1 MQFNSFKECVEAI
14 KNLKNVKKVKVKN
27 GFKVELMLSPYEKK
41 IEDLFSDKSNS
52 FKEAIGMILKIENSK
67 EEKDSL
73 KYILQRENI
82 KEDVDVFLKK
92 IKKEFKGLDPE
103 LEDREIVVENRIA
116 VNIAKK
122 KGEK

>member
-1 MQFNSFKECVEAI
+1 MQFNSFKECIEVI
-14 KNLKNVKKVKVKN
+14 KNLKNVKNIKVKN
-27 GFKVELMLSPYEKK
+27 GFKVELILSSYEKK

-82 KEDVDVFLKK
+82 KEDVDVFLRR
-92 IKKEFKGLDPE
+92 IKKEFEGLDPE
-103 LEDREIVVENRIA
+103 SEDREIVVENRIA

-122 KGEK
+122 KR

>member
-27 GFKVELMLSPYEKK
+27 GFKVELILSPYEKK

-52 FKEAIGMILKIENSK
+52 FKEAIGMILKIGNSK
-67 EEKDSL
+67 IEMDSL

-82 KEDVDVFLKK
+82 KEDAEVFLKK
-92 IKKEFKGLDPE
+92 IRKDFEGLSSEP
-103 LEDREIVVENRIA
+103 EDREVVVENRIA

-122 KGEK
+122 KK

>member
-1 MQFNSFKECVEAI
+1 MQFNSFKECIEVT
-14 KNLKNVKKVKVKN
+14 KNLKNVKNIKVKN
-27 GFKVELMLSPYEKK
+27 GLKVELILSSYEKK
-41 IEDLFSDKSNS
+41 IEDLFSNKSNS

-82 KEDVDVFLKK
+82 KEDVDVFLRR
-92 IKKEFKGLDPE
+92 IKKEFEGLDPE
-103 LEDREIVVENRIA
+103 SEDREIVVENRIA

-122 KGEK
+122 KR

>member
-27 GFKVELMLSPYEKK
+27 GFKVELILSPYEKK

-52 FKEAIGMILKIENSK
+52 FKDAIGMILKIENSK

-82 KEDVDVFLKK
+82 KEDVDVFLRR
-92 IKKEFKGLDPE
+92 IKKEFEGLDPE

-116 VNIAKK
+116 VNMAKK
-122 KGEK
+122 KR